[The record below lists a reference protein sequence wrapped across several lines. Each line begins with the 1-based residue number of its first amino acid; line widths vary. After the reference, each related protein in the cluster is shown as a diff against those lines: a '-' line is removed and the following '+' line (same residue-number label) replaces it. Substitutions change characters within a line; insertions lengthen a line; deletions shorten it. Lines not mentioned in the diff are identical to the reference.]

1 MRHNILRDTEA
12 KLMEK
17 VCKDVQIEPKL
28 LPEGR
33 NGNAEEDG
41 LRLDISARGVWG
53 PAEKTGFDIQVAHP
67 NADSYINKPLKTIYR
82 EKAAHK
88 KRKYINRVINV
99 EKASFTP
106 LIFTTTGGMGPECER
121 LNKRLAEMIALKQRE
136 QYSQV
141 MAHIRTRLRF
151 ALLKA
156 TLVAVRGI
164 RGRRSV
170 AAEDDVEEISFN
182 LIPREQA
189 YESY

>member
-1 MRHNILRDTEA
+1 M
-12 KLMEK
+12 
-17 VCKDVQIEPKL
+17 
-28 LPEGR
+28 
-33 NGNAEEDG
+33 
-41 LRLDISARGVWG
+41 
-53 PAEKTGFDIQVAHP
+53 
-67 NADSYINKPLKTIYR
+67 
-82 EKAAHK
+82 
-88 KRKYINRVINV
+88 